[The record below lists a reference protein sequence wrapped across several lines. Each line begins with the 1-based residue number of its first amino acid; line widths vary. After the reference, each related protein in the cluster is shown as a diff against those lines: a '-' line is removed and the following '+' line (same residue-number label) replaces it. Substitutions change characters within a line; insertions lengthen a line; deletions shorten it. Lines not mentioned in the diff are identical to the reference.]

1 MGKLNVAL
9 LCGGVSSEREVSIK
23 GGEQVYEA
31 LDKEKYQVSRYDPAT
46 DLKRLVSDAQ
56 GIDVAFIVLHGR
68 WGEDG
73 TVQGLLDLLNI
84 PYQGSGVLGSALAM
98 DKLLSKRLYQKA
110 GLRVPPFDVVEKGQT
125 VEPERFVRSP
135 GYPLIVKPRHGGSSV
150 GTNIISEPDQLPE
163 AVREALEFDTSAMVE
178 AYIQGT
184 EITGAVIGNEGL
196 QHLPVVEIVPPSS
209 RPFFDY
215 TAKYTDG
222 VTNEICPARISES
235 LSRQAQM
242 IAEQAHKA
250 LCCRGYSRT
259 DMIVQHNDIFVLET
273 NTIPGMTP
281 VSLFPLAARRAGLS
295 FEDLLDRLIALA
307 LEDSGPPGR

>member
-9 LCGGVSSEREVSIK
+9 LCGGVSSEREVSIN
-23 GGEQVYEA
+23 GGEQVYQA

-46 DLKRLVSDAQ
+46 DLKRLVSDAE

-110 GLRVPPFDVVEKGQT
+110 GLRVPPFDVVEKGET
-125 VEPERFVRSP
+125 AEPERFVRSP

-163 AVREALEFDTSAMVE
+163 AVRQALEFDTGAMVE

-184 EITGAVIGNEGL
+184 EITGAVIGNEDL

-222 VTNEICPARISES
+222 VTNEICPARISEA

-281 VSLFPLAARRAGLS
+281 VSLFPLAARQAGLL

-307 LEDSGPPGR
+307 LDDAAPPG